1 MAVTVIESNT
11 PIDTEQHFLV
21 KAGPGAGKTYWLIQH
36 IKHVLSTS
44 NRLGKIKKIAC
55 ITYTNIGVETI
66 HNRLPDCAGRV
77 DVCTIHSFLYDN
89 IIRPYF
95 HFIAEEEGFAIDK
108 LKVIDDT
115 IMKGWKTLHDIKGI
129 IDKKIY
135 NDDKLKEALSLSTW
149 RFVNGI
155 LKFKPP
161 YPIKSS
167 SYPIAQSF
175 YDEYKK

>member
-66 HNRLPDCAGRV
+66 HNRLPDCAGRMFAPYIV
-77 DVCTIHSFLYDN
+77 FCTIILSDL
-89 IIRPYF
+89 I
-95 HFIAEEEGFAIDK
+95 FIS
-108 LKVIDDT
+108 LQ
-115 IMKGWKTLHDIKGI
+115 
-129 IDKKIY
+129 KKR
-135 NDDKLKEALSLSTW
+135 ALL
-149 RFVNGI
+149 
-155 LKFKPP
+155 
-161 YPIKSS
+161 
-167 SYPIAQSF
+167 
-175 YDEYKK
+175 